1 MLSCVQFF
9 GTLWIGTLQSPLSGV
24 GSHSLL
30 QEDLDSEIEP
40 GSPALQVDSLPAEHQ
55 ESESEVTQL
64 CPTHCEPMD
73 CSLPGFSVHGI
84 FQASIPEWVAFSFSR
99 GSSWPRYQ
107 TQFSHI
113 AGRRFTLWVTREAQ
127 GTRKTL
133 LKALRSPVVRA
144 EGNQAVFCS
153 DNQVTLRST

>member
-9 GTLWIGTLQSPLSGV
+9 GTLWIGTLQAPLSGV

-73 CSLPGFSVHGI
+73 CSLPGFSVYGI
-84 FQASIPEWVAFSFSR
+84 FQASIPE
-99 GSSWPRYQ
+99 
-107 TQFSHI
+107 
-113 AGRRFTLWVTREAQ
+113 
-127 GTRKTL
+127 
-133 LKALRSPVVRA
+133 
-144 EGNQAVFCS
+144 
-153 DNQVTLRST
+153 